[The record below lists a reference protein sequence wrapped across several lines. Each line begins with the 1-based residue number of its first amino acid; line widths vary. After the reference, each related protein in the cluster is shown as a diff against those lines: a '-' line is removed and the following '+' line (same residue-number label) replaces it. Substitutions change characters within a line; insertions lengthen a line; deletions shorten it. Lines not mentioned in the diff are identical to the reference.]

1 MRRCVARGSRST
13 RHGFVSFWESRW
25 NLWGGG
31 SEILPLDHMTLSE
44 EVSGFV
50 IFMGLG
56 MRCLG
61 QLGAEWVVEAAGGD
75 AAAFA
80 RVVFRGDSHHSLLKL
95 P

>member
-1 MRRCVARGSRST
+1 
-13 RHGFVSFWESRW
+13 
-25 NLWGGG
+25 
-31 SEILPLDHMTLSE
+31 MTLSE

-80 RVVFRGDSHHSLLKL
+80 RVMFRGDSHHSLIQLPWRFETGSALKRL
-95 P
+95 GMDDIV